1 MQEELK
7 IFDVDE
13 QMIKDSKF
21 ATIKTS
27 KGDIVLELYGD
38 AAPQSVMNFVTLSSS
53 GFYKGLKF
61 HRVIKNFVAQGG
73 CPFSKDN
80 PILAGTGN
88 PGYRIKC
95 ETKNNSYKHLRGVLS
110 MAHAGK
116 DTGGS
121 QFFICFVDLPHLDG
135 VHTVFGAINK
145 DDKDSFKVLDSIV
158 ELDIIEDIII
168 TKAI

>member
-1 MQEELK
+1 MEELK
-7 IFDVDE
+7 IFDIDNNLL
-13 QMIKDSKF
+13 DNSKF
-21 ATIKTS
+21 ATIKTNR
-27 KGDIVLELYGD
+27 GDVVLELYGD
-38 AAPQSVMNFVTLSSS
+38 AAPQSVINFITLANNS
-53 GFYKGLKF
+53 FYDNLKF

-80 PILAGTGN
+80 PSLSGTGN

-95 ETKNNSYKHLRGVLS
+95 EIENNPYKHVRGALS

-121 QFFICFVDLPHLDG
+121 QFFICFTNLPHLDG

-145 DDKDSFKVLDSIV
+145 DDKTSFSVLDSIIQD
-158 ELDIIEDIII
+158 DIIYSILI
-168 TKAI
+168 TKEI

>member
-1 MQEELK
+1 MQELK
-7 IFDVDE
+7 IFDIDKQILE
-13 QMIKDSKF
+13 NSRF
-21 ATIKTS
+21 AIIKTN
-27 KGDIVLELYGD
+27 KGDISIELYVD
-38 AAPQSVMNFVTLSSS
+38 AAPQSVTNFVTLANS

-80 PILAGTGN
+80 PSLAGTGN

-95 ETKNNSYKHLRGVLS
+95 ETKNNPNKHLRGSLS

-121 QFFICFVDLPHLDG
+121 QFFLCFTDLPHLDG
-135 VHTVFGAINK
+135 VHTVFGAIKKEDQN
-145 DDKDSFKVLDSIV
+145 SFNTLDSIV
-158 ELDIIEDIII
+158 ESDIINDIII
-168 TKAI
+168 VKVI

>member
-1 MQEELK
+1 MQELK
-7 IFDVDE
+7 IFDID
-13 QMIKDSKF
+13 QQILSDSNF
-21 ATIKTS
+21 ATIKTN
-27 KGDIVLELYGD
+27 KGDIVIKLYGHV
-38 AAPQSVMNFVTLSSS
+38 APQSVINFVTLANS

-80 PILAGTGN
+80 SALSGTGN

-95 ETKNNSYKHLRGVLS
+95 ETENNPYKHLRGVLS

-135 VHTVFGAINK
+135 VHTIFGAIDKK
-145 DDKDSFKVLDSIV
+145 DENSFKVLDSIV
-158 ELDIIEDIII
+158 EFDVIEDIFI
-168 TKAI
+168 TKVI